1 MLGNRRYDGHQVGLT
16 SPIVAND
23 ENALVAPRR
32 IFCASL
38 SDEYCASSPDGRG
51 LSAPNIHKRPFNPQT
66 LPRPKLWLQAGT
78 DAVRPNAGEIQK
90 NHPKT
95 PPTTA
100 ESSKR
105 CIKRASSPERLDVA
119 GRRVLE
125 IASP

>member
-1 MLGNRRYDGHQVGLT
+1 M
-16 SPIVAND
+16 
-23 ENALVAPRR
+23 
-32 IFCASL
+32 FCASL
-38 SDEYCASSPDGRG
+38 SDAYRASSPDGRG

-105 CIKRASSPERLDVA
+105 CIKRASAAAECLARLTCWPRPPYRSTHELGSV
-119 GRRVLE
+119 
-125 IASP
+125 